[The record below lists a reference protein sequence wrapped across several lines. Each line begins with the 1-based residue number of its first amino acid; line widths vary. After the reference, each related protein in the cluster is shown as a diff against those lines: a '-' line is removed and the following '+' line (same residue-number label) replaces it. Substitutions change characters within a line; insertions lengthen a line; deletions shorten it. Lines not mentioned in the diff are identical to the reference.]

1 LSIRL
6 FQYTVSNEKFVAFE
20 YSVFSTTPNG
30 NGCGITG
37 GWRTI
42 NLTGPHQIASG
53 VHNIHIFYLTGKEK
67 MDNFNDLI
75 AKINQFAQERDWDQ
89 FHSPKNLVMALSVE
103 ASELMEEFLWLTEE
117 QSRNLQS
124 DKLDRVKD
132 EIGDVLNYTL
142 RLCSKLSIDPLAAV
156 ADKIEK
162 NRKKYPVE
170 LAKGSMRK
178 YTELRKG
185 K

>member
-1 LSIRL
+1 MNNL
-6 FQYTVSNEKFVAFE
+6 NE
-20 YSVFSTTPNG
+20 
-30 NGCGITG
+30 
-37 GWRTI
+37 
-42 NLTGPHQIASG
+42 
-53 VHNIHIFYLTGKEK
+53 
-67 MDNFNDLI
+67 LI
-75 AKINQFAQERDWDQ
+75 KKINQFAQERDWEQ

-142 RLCSKLSIDPLAAV
+142 RLCSKLNIDPLAAV

-162 NRKKYPVE
+162 NGKKYPVE
-170 LAKGSMRK
+170 LAKGSMKK
-178 YTELRKG
+178 YTELGGG